1 MNPKTSVKRTV
12 LLQDLGMLL
21 FMASLFAAALIT
33 ALTGRDLL
41 YQNVVLLACL
51 MLTALLVI
59 LRAQVAGAILTAVVL
74 LGFAVYKVYV
84 RMAYGTPIELT
95 AYLWPLL
102 QVGALGGATLFIS
115 LYATMEGVNRILNR
129 RINELT
135 VMDPLTGL
143 ENQRSMLMSLRR
155 YMALCERNGDDMGLM
170 LIRLRYAEE
179 LRKVL
184 SANQFNELRARLAE
198 TIQHMLRLEDRL
210 FTMDENGTMGLIYF
224 SKAAG
229 EQIIK
234 NRILNAVQSANMLPD
249 LNEQMLVVEL
259 SIVFRHYDASYGK
272 DAMRY
277 LNEVEKEFAYEV

>member
-12 LLQDLGMLL
+12 LLQDLGILL
-21 FMASLFAAALIT
+21 FMASLFAAAMIT
-33 ALTGRDLL
+33 ALTGRELL
-41 YQNVVLLACL
+41 YPNVVLLSCL

-59 LRAQVAGAILTAVVL
+59 LRAQVAGAILTAVTL
-74 LGFAVYKVYV
+74 LGFTVYKVYV
-84 RMAYGTPIELT
+84 RMAYGTPIEPT
-95 AYLWPLL
+95 AYVWPLL
-102 QVGALGGATLFIS
+102 QLGALGGATLFIS
-115 LYATMEGVNRILNR
+115 LYATMEGVNGILNR

-143 ENQRSMLMSLRR
+143 ENQRSMMMSLCR

-179 LRKVL
+179 LKKVL

-198 TIQHMLRLEDRL
+198 TIQRMLRLEDRL
-210 FTMDENGTMGLIYF
+210 FTMDENGAMGLIYF

-234 NRILNAVQSANMLPD
+234 NRVLDAVQSANMLPD

-259 SIVFRHYDASYGK
+259 SVVYRHYDASFGK
-272 DAMRY
+272 DAMRF
-277 LNEVEKEFAYEV
+277 LSEVEKEFAYEV